1 MVVVAVVA
9 AWPAMSQPGLL
20 NTRGG
25 GDSPFLLQRLHQLTA
40 ALAGGHFPV
49 RCMPDAAYGD
59 GYPFY
64 NYYAPLS
71 IYIAA
76 AFRGLGFSFVRAI
89 HMAQL
94 AGFVVA
100 GLGAFYLGRRW
111 LRSDWAGLLAA
122 VAYTAAPFHMVNVYV
137 RGDSLAEFWA
147 MAWYPVVLLAADG
160 LVAAERPTRRRA
172 VALFALAY
180 AALILSHNISALI
193 FSPFLLLYLAVRLL
207 PARRRT
213 ADAAPSP
220 LPTLGRAAV
229 PPLAALALAFALA
242 AFFFVPALAEQDLA
256 QLGPVTEGYFHYSN
270 HFRGLDLV
278 GRGLLFDY
286 NPDGGVAF
294 RLGLA
299 QALGALAGAAVLL
312 GRRPARRAPVVLFAA
327 AAFVV
332 ALVMITPL
340 SRPLW
345 DHLPL
350 LPFTQFPWRF
360 LSVAA
365 LFGALLTGGLATL
378 PGRGAGPAL
387 AGVVGLVLLLAALLG
402 LRTDHL
408 ILTDADVTAERLA
421 QYEWFTGNIGT
432 TVSAE
437 YLPPAAVPRPWT
449 SAWLNEGARDRAVA
463 VAGEIGAATLR
474 ARAATRQEWDIT
486 AGPAGATVVFP
497 TLAWPG
503 WGASSDGQPADA
515 TAQPGSGRLTVAVPP
530 GSHTVTLALTRTPLR
545 LAAELLSLAAVI
557 ITAILLFAP
566 PRPRSPAPQHSSSL
580 TLREGGHQEGRHA
593 GLPLPF
599 AAGALV
605 LLTAAAAL
613 LWRNDPRDLPAGDLT
628 WDFAQMAYLHH
639 DRGGVAF
646 EDGTR
651 LYEYGYS
658 AEEMAAGATLIV
670 TLSVAPGDGGAAT
683 LALVTPAEA
692 RPPAEGA
699 PTPPVVAAATL
710 PLDTAAPVFRLNI
723 PADAP
728 PGLYVPRLTLDGA
741 RPLLPSGGTRGEL
754 FLRPVRVESG
764 IRNDELGIRN
774 EDGGLDVRA
783 MGLTMRDATT
793 LDGHYAW
800 YTARPLGAR
809 YQFSLRLQDAAG
821 GTLAQLDAQPGY
833 GFQPSTL
840 WPAGEWTA
848 DWLALR
854 LPAAA
859 PAAGEYPLVMRL
871 YDAGSGQ
878 TVLTRR
884 VGVGEWANGAWS
896 ARLHEPSFALP
907 PDLSPTSAVFGQQR
921 PLIALPGYRLVRGD
935 ATLRLTLYWQAAFD
949 APGEFTRFM
958 HLLDGAG
965 AIVAQSDGAPA
976 GNSYPTGQWVAGEVV
991 SDTVTFDLSALPPG
1005 EYRLATGFYAPT
1017 EGLPRL
1023 NAATL
1028 DGPLPDGR
1036 FLLPETVTI
1045 EE

>member
-1 MVVVAVVA
+1 MGRAWLFPAAVVVVAIVA
-9 AWPAMSQPGLL
+9 AWPALSQPGLL

-25 GDSPFLLQRLHQLTA
+25 GDSPFLLQRLQQLTA

-49 RCMPDAAYGD
+49 RWMPDAAYGD

-89 HMAQL
+89 HLAQL

-100 GLGAFYLGRRW
+100 GLGAFYLGWRW
-111 LRSDWAGLLAA
+111 LGSPWAGLLAA
-122 VAYTAAPFHMVNVYV
+122 VAYTVAPFHMVNVYV

-160 LVAAERPTRRRA
+160 LLAAERHARRRA

-193 FSPFLLLYLAVRLL
+193 FSPFLLLYLAFRLWR
-207 PARRRT
+207 PAFS
-213 ADAAPSP
+213 AAPR
-220 LPTLGRAAV
+220 LPR
-229 PPLAALALAFALA
+229 PAALVAALVLAFALA

-278 GRGLLFDY
+278 QRGLLFDY

-294 RLGLA
+294 RVGLA
-299 QALGALAGAAVLL
+299 QAIGALAGAAVLL
-312 GRRPARRAPVVLFAA
+312 GRPPARRAPVVLFAL

-332 ALVMITPL
+332 AVVMITPL

-360 LSVAA
+360 LSVVA

-387 AGVVGLVLLLAALLG
+387 AGLVGLVLLLAALLG

-437 YLPPAAVPRPWT
+437 YLPPAAAPRPWT
-449 SAWLNEGARDRAVA
+449 SAWLNDGTRDRAAA
-463 VAGEIGAATLR
+463 VAGDLAVATIR
-474 ARAATRQEWDIT
+474 ARAAARQVWDIT
-486 AGPAGATVVFP
+486 TGPAGATVVLP
-497 TLAWPG
+497 ALAWPG
-503 WGASSDGQPADA
+503 WRATLDGQPAA
-515 TAQPGSGRLTVAVPP
+515 ASAQPGSGRLTVAVPA
-530 GSHTVTLALTRTPLR
+530 GGHVVTLTLVRTPLR
-545 LAAELLSLAAVI
+545 RAAELLSLGALL
-557 ITAILLFAP
+557 ITLILLLAP
-566 PRPRSPAPQHSSSL
+566 PLPRRPF
-580 TLREGGHQEGRHA
+580 
-593 GLPLPF
+593 PLLV
-599 AAGALV
+599 ALV
-605 LLTAAAAL
+605 AFALLTAAAAL
-613 LWRNDPRDLPAGDLT
+613 LWRGDPRELPPGDLT

-658 AEEMAAGATLIV
+658 TEEIAAGEILVI
-670 TLSVAPGDGGAAT
+670 TLSLASGDGRAAT
-683 LALVTPAEA
+683 LALVTPAAA
-692 RPPAEGA
+692 RPPDAGA
-699 PTPPVVAAATL
+699 PPPPVVAWATR
-710 PLDTAAPVFRLNI
+710 PLDTAAPVFRLSI

-754 FLRPVRVESG
+754 FLRPVRVRAGVALAASPAG
-764 IRNDELGIRN
+764 P
-774 EDGGLDVRA
+774 LDVRA
-783 MGLTMRDATT
+783 TGLTLRDATT
-793 LDGHYAW
+793 LDGHFAW

-821 GTLAQLDAQPGY
+821 ATLAQLDAQPGY

-840 WPAGEWTA
+840 WPAGQWTA

-854 LPAAA
+854 LPQPA
-859 PAAGEYPLVMRL
+859 PAEGQYPLVMRL

-884 VGVGEWANGAWS
+884 VGVVEWAGGGWL
-896 ARLHEPSFALP
+896 ARLHEPSFTLP
-907 PDLSPTSAVFGQQR
+907 ADLR
-921 PLIALPGYRLVRGD
+921 PVAATFSGDGRSLIDLRGYRLARDGD
-935 ATLRLTLYWQAAFD
+935 ALRLTLVWHAATG
-949 APGEFTRFM
+949 APGEFVRFV
-958 HLLDGAG
+958 HLLDSAG
-965 AIVAQSDGAPA
+965 GIAAQSDSAPA
-976 GNSYPTGQWVAGEVV
+976 GDSYPTGQWVAGEIVA
-991 SDTVTFDLSALPPG
+991 DAVTFDLSGLPPG

-1017 EGLPRL
+1017 DGLPRL
-1023 NAATL
+1023 DATAAG
-1028 DGPLPDGR
+1028 DPLPDGR
-1036 FLLPETVTI
+1036 FLLPETIAV
-1045 EE
+1045 ED